1 VAELTDVVHLLRR
14 AEFVARPER
23 VAALTAADVDY
34 AAAVADVLDVAP
46 GDVPIPDEIATHR
59 DGETWE
65 QYQFAV
71 HWWIE
76 RMTRDSARPVQEKMA
91 LFWHGHFC
99 SEWDKVFDTGAM
111 LAQNALFR
119 TEALGNVRR
128 LAQAMA
134 VQPAMLRYL
143 DNDRNTQRSPNQNF
157 ARELLELFL
166 LGVGNYT
173 EADVEA
179 ATRAWTGHNLDSA
192 GRYVFVGSKHDAGD
206 KTFLGRTGAWD
217 GPDIIDIVLGPD
229 AVIAVGPN
237 AGTPSRVVA
246 ARFLSTKLWKAFAS
260 EHPTTAVVHTLA
272 DVLVAHDF
280 DVRPWLAALLE
291 HPEFRSPTSRTG
303 LVRTPTEL
311 IVHLLYH
318 SGVRAADAH
327 PEWYADGMGQA
338 LFHPPNV
345 SGWKTNGYWVNT
357 SAIASRAAFAD
368 RIRWLLLAGRSSGRP
383 LALRAGSWTYAELDG
398 RTGASLV
405 DLFASAF
412 DLPLS
417 TATRDALVAWT
428 AGEVRTW
435 GIDWWRTPNALLLT
449 MVAPEVGVA

>member
-23 VAALTAADVDY
+23 VAALTAAGVDY
-34 AAAVADVLDVAP
+34 AAAVADVLDVAA

-59 DGETWE
+59 DEETWE

-76 RMTRDSARPVQEKMA
+76 RMARDSPRPVQEKMA

-99 SEWDKVFDTGAM
+99 SEWSKVFDTGAM

-119 TEALGNVRR
+119 AEALGNVRR

-192 GRYVFVGSKHDAGD
+192 GQYVFVASQHDAGD

-229 AVIAVGPN
+229 AVVAVGPN
-237 AGTPSRVVA
+237 AGVPTRVVA
-246 ARFLSTKLWKAFAS
+246 ARFLSTKLWRAFAS
-260 EHPTTAVVHTLA
+260 EHPSPAVVHALA
-272 DVLVAHDF
+272 DVLVANDF
-280 DVRPWLAALLE
+280 EVRPWLATLLK
-291 HPEFRSPTSRTG
+291 HPEFRSPASRTG

-318 SGVRAADAH
+318 SGIRASDAH
-327 PEWYADGMGQA
+327 PEWYAEGMGQA

-345 SGWKTNGYWVNT
+345 SGWKINGYWVNT
-357 SAIASRAAFAD
+357 AALASRAAFAD
-368 RIRWLLLAGRSSGRP
+368 RIRWLLLAGRSTGGP
-383 LALRAGSWTYAELDG
+383 LALRAGTWTYADLDG

-412 DLPLS
+412 DLPIS
-417 TATRDALVAWT
+417 TSTRDALIAWT